1 MALTKLNN
9 QSLTAVTS
17 AGIPVRS
24 GSVVDFKQA
33 NAQSSQGP
41 ITITGTAATG
51 ASVLY
56 GATLA
61 GRTYVEA
68 QSVTITPKSTSSI
81 LYCYG
86 MIGWTSMNATSTMGH
101 GQIIT
106 LNDTTAIDNSDF
118 PNYMHSAITSSSGY
132 YYPSTFAV
140 GIFSPAS
147 TSTQTIKLR
156 PFVYVEGANTAVGYF
171 KASALFVT
179 EIAG

>member
-9 QSLTAVTS
+9 QSLAAVTA
-17 AGIPVRS
+17 AGIPIRS

>member
-1 MALTKLNN
+1 MALIKLNN
-9 QSLTAVTS
+9 QSLSAVTS
-17 AGIPVRS
+17 AGLPT
-24 GSVVDFKQA
+24 GSVLDFKQA
-33 NAQSSQGP
+33 NAQSGQATIG
-41 ITITGTAATG
+41 ITGTAATG

-86 MIGWTSMNATSTMGH
+86 MVGWTSMNATSTMGH

-118 PNYMHSAITSSSGY
+118 PHYMHSAITSSTGY
-132 YYPSTFAV
+132 YYPSTFVV

-147 TSTQTIKLR
+147 TSAQTIRLR
-156 PFVYVEGANTAVGYF
+156 PFVYVETPNTAQGSF
-171 KASALFVT
+171 KASGLFVT
-179 EIAG
+179 EIAA